1 MGNAMKSSY
10 LVELALI
17 YLISV
22 LPNQVAAQADPGPW
36 DRSDGIGPYSRII
49 VDHDRDIRTTI
60 RGNFT
65 VATVGDIV
73 PVRPIAQLEDDSLQS
88 VISIL
93 RTADVAVGN
102 FEATISKFED
112 VNGLHPSVFLSLSE
126 PEIADDMAALGF
138 DMFNHANN
146 HTIHW
151 GLEAMYETYRQLDRV
166 GIIHAGG
173 GYNLADAE
181 EAKYFE
187 SSKGR
192 VGLLGITTNAGNG
205 FIAEEATGKSYG
217 KPGTNY
223 LEITR
228 SITVSAETL
237 GYFRAAK
244 ESAPHI
250 FPGTYP
256 VSSLRTYTDTGDAI
270 VIYGNRYVAGD
281 TPGYSYT
288 IPDDELETYAR
299 EVRNGKYYSDF
310 VIANIHSH
318 HWDVPEDAKGPWD
331 KSRNPPNFLVRLAH
345 TAIDNGADVFFVHG
359 EGEVRGVEIYKG
371 RPIFYGLGN
380 FIRHPYH
387 NHVIP
392 PNFWERTAQLLNRE
406 TSTDAEVSAW
416 AVTEVHD
423 REYFES
429 VVAVSQFQDGKLAEV
444 RLYPID
450 LRFDGPF
457 VDVGIPFLAN
467 KEIAD
472 RVLSRIEAGSEMFG
486 TEFQRAG
493 NVGIIRV
500 D

>member
-1 MGNAMKSSY
+1 MGNAMKICY
-10 LVELALI
+10 LVELMLI
-17 YLISV
+17 CLVSV
-22 LPNQVAAQADPGPW
+22 TPDETAAQANPGTW
-36 DRSDGIGPYSRII
+36 ARSDGIGPYSRVI
-49 VDHDRDIRTTI
+49 VDHDRDIQTTI

-65 VATVGDIV
+65 IAAVGDIV
-73 PVRPIAQLEDDSLQS
+73 PVRPLTQLEDDDLQA

-93 RTADVAVGN
+93 RNADVAVGN

-126 PEIADDMAALGF
+126 PEIADDMAAFGF

-151 GLEAMYETYRQLDRV
+151 GLEAMYETYRQLERV
-166 GIIHAGG
+166 GIVHAGG
-173 GYNLADAE
+173 GYNLADAQ

-187 SSKGR
+187 SPKGR
-192 VGLLGITTNAGNG
+192 VGLLGITTNAGSE
-205 FIAEEATGKSYG
+205 FIADEAVGKSYG
-217 KPGTNY
+217 KPGANY

-228 SITVSAETL
+228 SITVPEETL
-237 GYFRAAK
+237 EHFRAAK

-256 VSSLRTYTDTGDAI
+256 VSSLRTYTDTGNAI
-270 VIYGNRYVAGD
+270 VINGDRYVIGD
-281 TPGYSYT
+281 TRGYSYT

-331 KSRNPPNFLVRLAH
+331 ESRNPPDFLMQLAH
-345 TAIDNGADVFFVHG
+345 TAIDNGADVFFAHG
-359 EGEVRGVEIYKG
+359 EGEVRGVELYKG

-380 FIRHPYH
+380 FIRHPYQ

-392 PNFWERTAQLLNRE
+392 PGFWERTTQILNPE

-416 AVTEVHD
+416 TVSEVHD

-429 VVAVSQFQDGKLAEV
+429 VIAVSQFEDGALAEV

-467 KEIAD
+467 TEIAD
-472 RVLSRIEAGSEMFG
+472 RVLDRIEEGSAMFG
-486 TEFQRAG
+486 TKIQRSG
-493 NVGIIRV
+493 NVGIIKV